1 MIRDSEKEYKDNVNK
16 EMKEIKEVCI
26 NRKVVLWG
34 AGGYGQGVLS
44 RFEENG
50 LKNNL
55 ISFCDSDRNKWGT
68 SIDGLNVYSY
78 EYIKQN
84 FKEDILF
91 LICSSSGKE
100 IKDKLITLGEKEED
114 IYLPKEEGYLQ
125 KDAVLKSLNRMF
137 FKSDQKYFNDSVMHF
152 KNMLQD
158 DESKEVLDARV
169 NLIKTGNWKYLN
181 NIDINKEQ
189 YFLNDFYE
197 LNNEEIYVDLGA
209 WNGDTILKFI
219 NKVNGKYKKIIA
231 FEPEKEN
238 YKSLKLNVERNNIE
252 NIDIYN
258 LGSWN
263 EKTTLK
269 FLSNDTAS
277 RINNEKIEEGGI
289 SMIYTEKLDN
299 LFIDTPITFI
309 KMDIEGAE
317 KESIL
322 GAKEIIK
329 KYKPK
334 LAICVYHKLE
344 DIYMIPKMIK
354 ELVPEYKLYLRHHS
368 LGMWE
373 TVCYAC
379 I

>member
-1 MIRDSEKEYKDNVNK
+1 MIRDFEKEYKDNISK
-16 EMKEIKEVCI
+16 EIKEIKEVCS
-26 NRKVVLWG
+26 NRKVVIWG
-34 AGGYGQGVLS
+34 TGSYGYGVLK
-44 RFEENG
+44 RLEENG

-68 SIDGLNVYSY
+68 SIDSLSVFSY

-84 FKEDILF
+84 FKDNILF

-100 IKDKLITLGEKEED
+100 IKNKLIALGEKEEN
-114 IYLPKEEGYLQ
+114 IYLPKELGYLQ
-125 KDAVLKSLNRMF
+125 KDAVLKSFNRMF
-137 FKSDQKYFNDSVMHF
+137 LKSDKEYFNNSVMHF

-189 YFLNDFYE
+189 YFLNDFYD
-197 LNNEEIYVDLGA
+197 LNDKEIYVDLGA
-209 WNGDTILKFI
+209 WNGDTVLKFI

-238 YKSLKLNVERNNIE
+238 YKSLKLNIERNNIE

-263 EKTTLK
+263 EKTNLK
-269 FLSNDTAS
+269 LLSNDAGS
-277 RINNEKIEEGGI
+277 RINNEKIEGGGI
-289 SMIYTEKLDN
+289 SIIHTEKLDN

-368 LGMWE
+368 SNMGE

>member
-277 RINNEKIEEGGI
+277 RINNEKIEEGG
-289 SMIYTEKLDN
+289 
-299 LFIDTPITFI
+299 
-309 KMDIEGAE
+309 A
-317 KESIL
+317 
-322 GAKEIIK
+322 
-329 KYKPK
+329 
-334 LAICVYHKLE
+334 
-344 DIYMIPKMIK
+344 
-354 ELVPEYKLYLRHHS
+354 YL
-368 LGMWE
+368 
-373 TVCYAC
+373 
-379 I
+379 